1 MTSCDLSDQT
11 KNWATVK
18 KVAVRPTS
26 AHLRN
31 VHVNSTAL
39 LDMFTSRSQELIYQE
54 FFTQGDLERSQGQK
68 PMAMMDREKAC
79 IPELQIDFLDKVALP
94 VFR

>member
-11 KNWATVK
+11 KGWSTVK
-18 KVAVRPTS
+18 KVAVS
-26 AHLRN
+26 LRRLTLIYWEYLHEC
-31 VHVNSTAL
+31 VML
-39 LDMFTSRSQELIYQE
+39 KELIYQE
-54 FFTQGDLERSQGQK
+54 FFTQGDLERSQGHK

>member
-1 MTSCDLSDQT
+1 MSL
-11 KNWATVK
+11 
-18 KVAVRPTS
+18 
-26 AHLRN
+26 
-31 VHVNSTAL
+31 
-39 LDMFTSRSQELIYQE
+39 QELIYQE

-68 PMAMMDREKAC
+68 PMTMMDREKAC